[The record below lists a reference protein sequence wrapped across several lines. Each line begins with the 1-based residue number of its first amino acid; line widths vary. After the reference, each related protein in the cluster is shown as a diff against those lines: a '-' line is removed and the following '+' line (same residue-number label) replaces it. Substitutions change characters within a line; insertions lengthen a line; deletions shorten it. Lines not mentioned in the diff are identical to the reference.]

1 MAHTL
6 SCGDPMSEA
15 TKDIQDS
22 DLEASVAAL
31 IGDTGK
37 PAAPA
42 APIAPSDAT
51 PDPEAGRLDFE
62 ALAAEAVN
70 LLVSAMPPE
79 ETAPPPTQSVE
90 ESLAAAAA
98 DLANSAAAVS
108 EAPVTLAD
116 APPSE
121 SQDLAKAVERL
132 IQEAP
137 PEPAPA
143 PETPKKIEALDAQ
156 IANLADDLIAGEFA
170 DEQNVLQGQVGEPPA
185 KEAPPPPL
193 GAEQPTAKPAEPA
206 PKVEAPATLVAP
218 AAKPAAVAPA
228 PAAPTT
234 PPAPNVARKAA
245 TSAAKVAAQHGAKA
259 AGRLKPLGVKLLE
272 LISLPLKDKPKYTRD
287 LVGWLALWTL
297 FVSVS
302 LWAYV
307 LFFRSAKPP
316 TAAQPVAAAESEHG
330 AAKPEAKGGHG
341 EAKGGHGEAKGGHG
355 EKKDAK
361 AAKKPPAKK
370 EAAKK
375 DAAKSH
381 GGGH

>member
-1 MAHTL
+1 
-6 SCGDPMSEA
+6 MSEA

-22 DLEASVAAL
+22 DLEASIAAL

-37 PAAPA
+37 PAA
-42 APIAPSDAT
+42 APVAPTPPETT

-79 ETAPPPTQSVE
+79 QTAPPPTQSVE

-98 DLANSAAAVS
+98 DLANTAASA
-108 EAPVTLAD
+108 PPAD
-116 APPSE
+116 APPLE

-193 GAEQPTAKPAEPA
+193 GAEQPAAKPAEPA

-218 AAKPAAVAPA
+218 TAKPAAPAPA
-228 PAAPTT
+228 PAAPTA
-234 PPAPNVARKAA
+234 PPAPSVARKAA

-259 AGRLKPLGVKLLE
+259 AGRLKPLGLKLLE
-272 LISLPLKDKPKYTRD
+272 LISQPLKDKPKYTRD

-307 LFFRSAKPP
+307 LFFRSANPP
-316 TAAQPVAAAESEHG
+316 AAAKPVAAAESEHG

-341 EAKGGHGEAKGGHG
+341 EAKGGEAKGGHG
-355 EKKDAK
+355 EKK